1 MFVSFKYNARDISL
15 PLNMTAVPLVFQ
27 INVPNAL
34 QKHPPDLVENALRNS
49 RREAV
54 KYKTLFEPV
63 VGELCSRSISASLF
77 YISVT

>member
-1 MFVSFKYNARDISL
+1 MYNQRDISL
-15 PLNMTAVPLVFQ
+15 PLNMTAFVSQ
-27 INVPNAL
+27 ACEINIPNAL
-34 QKHPPDLVENALRNS
+34 QKHLSDLVENALRNS
-49 RREAV
+49 RSVAV